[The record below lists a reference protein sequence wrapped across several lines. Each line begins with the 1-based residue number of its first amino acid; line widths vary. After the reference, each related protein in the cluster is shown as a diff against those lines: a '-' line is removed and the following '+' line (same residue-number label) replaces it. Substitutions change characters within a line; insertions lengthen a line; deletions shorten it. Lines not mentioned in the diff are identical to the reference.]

1 MLPGGVLPKRVAL
14 RLQDPVDVEVEVL
27 HQGRPARGLTATLYA
42 CGTRETIK
50 MGRRG
55 TARFTRVC
63 PGPAKLVV
71 KRGWEVVGEQRLF
84 LADTG
89 TTRATVPVDLSR

>member
-1 MLPGGVLPKRVAL
+1 MADGALYEEFLQLYTRLFTGMVKEGV
-14 RLQDPVDVEVEVL
+14 RLAVD
-27 HQGRPARGLTATLYA
+27 GA
-42 CGTRETIK
+42 
-50 MGRRG
+50 
-55 TARFTRVC
+55 ARFTRVC

-71 KRGWEVVGEQRLF
+71 TRGWEVVGEQRLF